1 MAGVQ
6 LVQTATEKQLNEAKQ
21 VLTETRRAIY
31 KILADGD
38 EGKDA

>member
-1 MAGVQ
+1 
-6 LVQTATEKQLNEAKQ
+6 VQTGTEKQIAEAKQ
-21 VLTETRRAIY
+21 VLRDATRLY